1 MVKEQILFIC
11 PYAYSGTLALMLRAY
26 QGPKGPIGA
35 FVTIKTRQQISGY
48 RLQSLLP
55 TVNTRIS
62 EKVLTVGSML

>member
-1 MVKEQILFIC
+1 
-11 PYAYSGTLALMLRAY
+11 MLRAY

-62 EKVLTVGSML
+62 EKVLTVESVLTLGSML